1 MLCTF
6 LIIHYLDFCPLSVI
20 KIGIKTK
27 LFRDRISSHPHT
39 EKYNKKKYSTLQA
52 IHLMLKV

>member
-1 MLCTF
+1 MLCTL
-6 LIIHYLDFCPLSVI
+6 LITHYLGFCPLSVI

-39 EKYNKKKYSTLQA
+39 EQYNKKKYPTLQA
-52 IHLMLKV
+52 IQLMLKG